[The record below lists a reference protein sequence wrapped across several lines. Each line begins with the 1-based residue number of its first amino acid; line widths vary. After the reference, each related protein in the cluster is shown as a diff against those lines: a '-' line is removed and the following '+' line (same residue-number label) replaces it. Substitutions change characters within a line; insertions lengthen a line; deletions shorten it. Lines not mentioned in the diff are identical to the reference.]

1 MTRRAHPWALA
12 VLAIFL
18 FPVYTPAMG
27 LTYVDVKLSS
37 ITNGKSTYILK
48 CLVDTGATDMFVPS
62 KKLREIGVEPV
73 GKMRYE
79 LADGKK
85 KNYRYGLGRIE
96 LKGRITAGR
105 AIFGPDDTEPLLGV
119 TTLESTGFAVDPTT
133 HTLKKLPHVPLK
145 YFSAHIPPIP

>member
-1 MTRRAHPWALA
+1 MRRSACTWAVT
-12 VLAIFL
+12 VLAFLL
-18 FPVYTPAMG
+18 FPVYTFGMG

-37 ITNGKSTYILK
+37 IANGKSAYILK
-48 CLVDTGATDMFVPS
+48 CLVDTGATDLLVSS
-62 KKLREIGVEPV
+62 KKLKEIGVEPV

-85 KNYRYGLGRIE
+85 KNYRYGLVRIE

-105 AIFGPDDTEPLLGV
+105 AIFGPDGTEPLLGV

-133 HTLKKLPHVPLK
+133 RTLKKLPHVPLK
-145 YFSAHIPPIP
+145 